1 MKTFIYVLLFGYFF
15 WIVGCASQE
24 VPPAVEP
31 PVEET
36 GEVVEQETGE
46 VIEPTEEA
54 AATEDKLDLAPILFD
69 FDKSFIKEEAK
80 PILEA
85 KAIYLNDHK
94 NVKIQIE
101 GHCDERGSNQYNLA
115 LGERR
120 AHSTKEYLIY
130 LGVNAGQL
138 STISYG
144 EERPVDSRSN
154 REAWTKNRRSEFV
167 VLKGL

>member
-1 MKTFIYVLLFGYFF
+1 MIRNILLSGYFF
-15 WIVGCASQE
+15 WIIGCTSQE

-36 GEVVEQETGE
+36 PEVVEQETEE
-46 VIEPTEEA
+46 VIEPTTEE
-54 AATEDKLDLAPILFD
+54 KLDPAPIHFD

-85 KAIYLNDHK
+85 KAIYLNNHK

-130 LGVNAGQL
+130 LGVNESQL

-144 EERPVDSRSN
+144 EERPVDPRSN
-154 REAWTKNRRSEFV
+154 RVAWAKNRRSEFV
-167 VLKGL
+167 VLKGFR